1 MIHVSRTSAWCRWFA
16 PVGLCA
22 VLLCSLPVRAE
33 VYVVAHRAAPDHLSK
48 EELIALFMGKAAALG
63 GSQALPIDQPDANP
77 LRDEFYYKLTG
88 KSPAQMKA
96 YWAKLSFTG
105 KGSPPRTAANAGEI
119 RKTLAATPGAI
130 SYLDKASLDPS
141 VKVVFTLP

>member
-1 MIHVSRTSAWCRWFA
+1 MPHAFRTAGVCRWLA
-16 PVGLCA
+16 CVGLSA
-22 VLLCSLPVRAE
+22 LLCSPAAHAE
-33 VYVVAHRAAPDHLSK
+33 VYVVTHRAAPDHLSK
-48 EELIALFMGKAAALG
+48 EELIALFMGKASALG
-63 GSQALPIDQPDANP
+63 GSQALPIDQPDSNP

-105 KGSPPRTAANAGEI
+105 KGTPPRTASSGSEI
-119 RKTLAATPGAI
+119 RKTVAATPGGI
-130 SYLDKASLDPS
+130 SYLDKADLDAS